1 MCFLGQQKFLMEP
14 SRQKIS
20 NLSPEQLALKKK
32 NDKRALALLKAL
44 APFQTAPSAD
54 LSAYPTLAKHLNSAS
69 ANRPKAEGT
78 YQLPEISK

>member
-20 NLSPEQLALKKK
+20 NLAPEQLALKKK

-44 APFQTAPSAD
+44 ASFQTAPSAD
-54 LSAYPTLAKHLNSAS
+54 LSAYPTLAKRLNSAS
-69 ANRPKAEGT
+69 AKQPKAEGT
-78 YQLPEISK
+78 YQHL